1 MEEVLVV
8 GEGHEWHS
16 VEERGRQ
23 RCARMFDALFAPRPG
38 GSWLSADGTAIDLS
52 WKRLASLP
60 DDVLAYILQSS
71 PSSSSSSS
79 REGVEEVAA
88 EPSRQPPL
96 GGPAAWPGPQTPLL
110 THLDLSCNQ
119 LTSLDEGLC
128 SSPALRGLVCL
139 DLRGNAL
146 ARLPSDFK
154 CLTSLT
160 TLNLGS
166 NDLTHLNDDLF
177 AGMSALATLSL
188 SNNRLARLPASITV
202 ALGASLASLSCNQN
216 QIECLPPGFTAALGG
231 DGGSLRVLRLAGN
244 RLTSLP
250 DDFGER
256 VLPGLHHLD
265 LTDNPGLVSLPF
277 LDPAAEFSY
286 VATGAQIF
294 TSIPQ
299 RALANLFIG
308 DMTVGAN
315 RASLE
320 HHNITHVLMA
330 LQSEPP
336 PYPEAFTYKVVAI
349 DDDED
354 TNLLELLPEC
364 CAFIE
369 EGMAQGGVLVHCAAG
384 ISRSATVVLAYMMQR
399 LGISFHVALER
410 LRRVRSVVSPNRG
423 FVEQLMLWEAQC
435 RQSETSPPS
444 SGQLP

>member
-1 MEEVLVV
+1 MSQL
-8 GEGHEWHS
+8 S
-16 VEERGRQ
+16 
-23 RCARMFDALFAPRPG
+23 PR
-38 GSWLSADGTAIDLS
+38 
-52 WKRLASLP
+52 R
-60 DDVLAYILQSS
+60 
-71 PSSSSSSS
+71 
-79 REGVEEVAA
+79 
-88 EPSRQPPL
+88 
-96 GGPAAWPGPQTPLL
+96 
-110 THLDLSCNQ
+110 
-119 LTSLDEGLC
+119 
-128 SSPALRGLVCL
+128 
-139 DLRGNAL
+139 L

-166 NDLTHLNDDLF
+166 NDLTHLDDDLF

-250 DDFGER
+250 HDFGER

-336 PYPEAFTYKVVAI
+336 PYPEVRTTAHAPPHTPPHTHTILISLFLVPRRSRTRWLRLMTTRTRTCSSCCRSAAPSSRREWPRAACSFTGASTTSASHGSPVNSPSLTTIIVVA
-349 DDDED
+349 
-354 TNLLELLPEC
+354 NPS
-364 CAFIE
+364 
-369 EGMAQGGVLVHCAAG
+369 AAG

-410 LRRVRSVVSPNRG
+410 LRRVRSVVSPNRVLPLSPLKVRHPDGAHPFSQG

-444 SGQLP
+444 SGQVP